1 MLNFFKK
8 LPVCYKT
15 FFIVGLIAIIYTVYK
30 NIGVLSHYVNLILA
44 KFGYKQES
52 FDNEVHT
59 IQPNEQK
66 SLVLFY
72 APWCPHC
79 KSMLPEWA
87 KLKSNNKTDIAIKKV
102 NSDDNPELCKQ
113 YKIEGFPTVL
123 LIDSNG
129 QVIAIYEGAR
139 TAESLAE
146 FIKNK

>member
-44 KFGYKQES
+44 KFGYKQET

-79 KSMLPEWA
+79 KSMLPEWE
-87 KLKSNNKTDIAIKKV
+87 KLKSNNKTNIYIKK
-102 NSDDNPELCKQ
+102 
-113 YKIEGFPTVL
+113 
-123 LIDSNG
+123 
-129 QVIAIYEGAR
+129 
-139 TAESLAE
+139 
-146 FIKNK
+146 